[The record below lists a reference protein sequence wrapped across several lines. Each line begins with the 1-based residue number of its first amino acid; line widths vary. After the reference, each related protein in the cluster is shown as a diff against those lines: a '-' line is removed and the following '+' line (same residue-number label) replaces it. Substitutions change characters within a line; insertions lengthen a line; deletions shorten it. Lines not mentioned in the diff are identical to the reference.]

1 MFNKQHTWGLGA
13 GHIKLKSLYG
23 GNFILRGDNPLYND
37 PPFLFLLFLLL
48 FAPADD
54 MYCSKSF
61 LFLCYVY
68 ILNIILLQLLVY
80 LLHFLIIIFF
90 LSLLTPDE
98 DSLLKALGFNW
109 ALCVVVQV
117 STFL

>member
-1 MFNKQHTWGLGA
+1 MGF
-13 GHIKLKSLYG
+13 G
-23 GNFILRGDNPLYND
+23 GRTYKVKKFIWWHFILRGDNPLYND
-37 PPFLFLLFLLL
+37 PPFLFLLL

-61 LFLCYVY
+61 LFPCYVY

-80 LLHFLIIIFF
+80 LLHFLLIIFF